1 MKYHTFT
8 GKPMWAVT
16 APYVNTIVPLADGT
30 LHAIGYGAGKTFD
43 TVKLP
48 NAGTDWTWHAE
59 YDGATGKGNLVHS
72 FGTATG
78 VGRARTYDMS
88 ATTGGDLILTG
99 YFGEGSTSIWFDD
112 DFTLTYS
119 EDDTE
124 NHLFVL
130 KLKTSGT
137 KVKPSCMS
145 STSSTCEIDA
155 NSCYIDGL
163 CYADGET
170 AEVLGIGCVLCDV
183 SKSQTEWSYG
193 PALGVTQCYIDGEC
207 KEGNHSGTAAQTP
220 YLRDRGGVVTGTRYA
235 YMYSK
240 CRYCNPTGSITE
252 WSVRDGWQLDLS
264 QQILDECECVAGE
277 GMCDSTGST
286 TDAGPGDSTDTTTET
301 GGGTLSESDG
311 AAGTTVAAG
320 ALASLAALLL

>member
-1 MKYHTFT
+1 
-8 GKPMWAVT
+8 MWAVT
-16 APYVNTIVPLADGT
+16 TPYVNTVVPLADGT
-30 LHAIGYGAGKTFD
+30 LHAIGYGSGQKFD
-43 TVKLP
+43 TVSTP
-48 NAGTDWTWHAE
+48 DANSNWVWHAE
-59 YDGATGKGNLVHS
+59 YDGVTGKGKLVHS

-78 VGRARTYDMS
+78 SGSTRAWDMG
-88 ATTGGDLILTG
+88 ADTNGDLILTG
-99 YFGEGSTSIWFDD
+99 AIYSGATSVYFDTE
-112 DFTLTYS
+112 FTFSYP
-119 EDDTE
+119 EDDAE

-137 KVKPSCMS
+137 KVKPSCL
-145 STSSTCEIDA
+145 STCNNDGSPVVDP

-170 AEVLGIGCVLCDV
+170 ADVLGVSCVLCDV

-193 PALGVTQCYIDGEC
+193 PTLGVTQCYIDGEC